1 MPEPTLYLVDGYNLL
16 HAGSFADRDELVD
29 LLAGHVAL
37 HGARGVVVFDGV
49 GEDRRIGALEIR
61 FAQPADALL
70 EQLAAERRGQE
81 RVLLVSSDRA
91 IRDTAGQEVAH
102 RSSNAFAGELTAA
115 KAESR
120 TVPRTGKTKIE
131 DALDE
136 ETRARLEDWRR
147 KTS

>member
-16 HAGSFADRDELVD
+16 HAGAFADRDELVD

-37 HGARGVVVFDGV
+37 EGARGVVVFDGV

-70 EQLAAERRGQE
+70 EQLAAERRTEE

-102 RSSNAFAGELTAA
+102 RSSSAFAAELTTVKTAA
-115 KAESR
+115 R
-120 TVPRTGKTKIE
+120 TVPRTGQTKIE
-131 DALDE
+131 DALDPD
-136 ETRARLEDWRR
+136 TRSRLERWRR
-147 KTS
+147 KRA

>member
-16 HAGSFADRDELVD
+16 HAGSFADRGELVD

-70 EQLAAERRGQE
+70 EQLAAERRSEE

-91 IRDTAGQEVAH
+91 DPRHGGAGGGAPLVE
-102 RSSNAFAGELTAA
+102 GL
-115 KAESR
+115 
-120 TVPRTGKTKIE
+120 
-131 DALDE
+131 
-136 ETRARLEDWRR
+136 RR
-147 KTS
+147 